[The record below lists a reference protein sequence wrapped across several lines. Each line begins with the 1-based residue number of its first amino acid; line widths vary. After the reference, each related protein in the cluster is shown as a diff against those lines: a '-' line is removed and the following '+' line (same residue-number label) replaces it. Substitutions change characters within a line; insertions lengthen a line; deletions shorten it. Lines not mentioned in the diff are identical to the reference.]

1 MADNRALST
10 TAKGPAD
17 ARQIVPPTATGGVT
31 QAAQVRKASPK
42 SDYHP
47 ADVSPQ
53 RRVQRRYSVRL
64 WSVRHSRFLEILY
77 ARLADVFL
85 LLHPVWKAIGYARA
99 EAPVTFVE
107 RRVKGLLF
115 DCRMCGQC
123 VLSSTGMSCP
133 MNCPKQ
139 LRNGPCGGVRANGNC
154 EVEPDMPCVWVK
166 AWEGSRHMVHGDAIL
181 AVQNPVDQSLRE
193 TSAWLRVTARAAAE
207 RERARREAAKE
218 PA

>member
-1 MADNRALST
+1 MSDEQTT
-10 TAKGPAD
+10 TAKGPAGD
-17 ARQIVPPTATGGVT
+17 SAVVPPSAGATAVT
-31 QAAQVRKASPK
+31 QATMVRKTAPK
-42 SDYHP
+42 SAYKP

-53 RRVQRRYSVRL
+53 RRVQGRYTIRL
-64 WSVRHSRFLEILY
+64 WSVRHSRGLEWFY
-77 ARLADVFL
+77 ARFADVFL
-85 LLHPVWKAIGYARA
+85 LLHPVWKTLGYGRV
-99 EAPVTFVE
+99 EAPVKFVE
-107 RRVKGLLF
+107 RNVKGLLF

-166 AWEGSRHMVHGDAIL
+166 AWEGSRHMAGGDAIL
-181 AVQNPVDQSLRE
+181 NVQKPVDQSLRE
-193 TSAWLRVTARAAAE
+193 TSSWLRVTALAAAE
-207 RERARREAAKE
+207 RESDREKAE